1 MNKNIS
7 EKWHLFI
14 FLIWHTSLKT
24 CHIVYMS
31 CIENVMLR
39 NYIVII
45 NVIICYA
52 LNDDF
57 NKEVFFLKNINPEK
71 NWTSFKWSAKFII
84 Q

>member
-1 MNKNIS
+1 
-7 EKWHLFI
+7 
-14 FLIWHTSLKT
+14 
-24 CHIVYMS
+24 
-31 CIENVMLR
+31 MLR

-71 NWTSFKWSAKFII
+71 N
-84 Q
+84 